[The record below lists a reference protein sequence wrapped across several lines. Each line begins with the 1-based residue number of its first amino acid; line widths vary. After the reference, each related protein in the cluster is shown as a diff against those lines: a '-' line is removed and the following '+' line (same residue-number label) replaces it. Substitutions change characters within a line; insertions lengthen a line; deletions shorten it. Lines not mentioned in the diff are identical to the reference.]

1 MRRLTIM
8 RSLGPESVLCGMVQ
22 TTNAMKVLRRKVIG
36 DGLRVRIGFLE
47 ELHLVL
53 EFEDK
58 WDFVSREEHKE
69 F

>member
-1 MRRLTIM
+1 
-8 RSLGPESVLCGMVQ
+8 
-22 TTNAMKVLRRKVIG
+22 MKVLRRKVIG

-47 ELHLVL
+47 ELRLVL